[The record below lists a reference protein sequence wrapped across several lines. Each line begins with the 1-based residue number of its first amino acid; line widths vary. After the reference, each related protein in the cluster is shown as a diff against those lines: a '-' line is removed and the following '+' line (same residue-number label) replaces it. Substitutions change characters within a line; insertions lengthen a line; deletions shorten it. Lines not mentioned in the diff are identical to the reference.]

1 LWRFCNPEPG
11 GRRGFGENLT
21 EKEQTTYIQGSVN
34 LPASIL
40 VGVTGNAV
48 YIKVR
53 GKGSFQNSPALKEF
67 ARQMLER
74 GHRIFAFDL
83 GECTV
88 MDSTFMGT
96 LAGMALRLR
105 ESGGTLLVR
114 NVNERNFEL
123 LRNLGLN
130 NLFEIE
136 PSSELLAA
144 GSTNDESALETE
156 NELSRSENAACM
168 IEAHEALVD
177 AAPENLARFK
187 DVLEY
192 LKQDLRAG
200 AAK

>member
-1 LWRFCNPEPG
+1 V
-11 GRRGFGENLT
+11 
-21 EKEQTTYIQGSVN
+21 S

-40 VGVTGNAV
+40 VGVTGKAV

-67 ARQMLER
+67 SRQMFER
-74 GHRIFAFDL
+74 GQRIFIFDL
-83 GECTV
+83 AECSV

-105 ESGGTLLVR
+105 ESSGALLVR

-136 PSSELLAA
+136 PSADVAARELDGA
-144 GSTNDESALETE
+144 STLEADDSV
-156 NELSRSENAACM
+156 SRSEHAACM

-177 AAPENLARFK
+177 ADPENLARFK

-192 LKQDLRAG
+192 LRQDLRAG

>member
-1 LWRFCNPEPG
+1 M
-11 GRRGFGENLT
+11 
-21 EKEQTTYIQGSVN
+21 S

-40 VGVTGNAV
+40 VGVTGKAV

-67 ARQMLER
+67 ARQMFER
-74 GHRIFAFDL
+74 GQRIFIFDL
-83 GECTV
+83 AECSV

-105 ESGGTLLVR
+105 ESSGALLVR

-136 PSSELLAA
+136 PNADVAARELDSA
-144 GSTNDESALETE
+144 STLETE
-156 NELSRSENAACM
+156 GGVSRSENAACM
-168 IEAHEALVD
+168 IEAHEALVNAD
-177 AAPENLARFK
+177 PENLARFK

-192 LKQDLRAG
+192 LRQDLRAG
-200 AAK
+200 AAR

>member
-1 LWRFCNPEPG
+1 V
-11 GRRGFGENLT
+11 
-21 EKEQTTYIQGSVN
+21 S

-40 VGVTGNAV
+40 VGVTGKAV
-48 YIKVR
+48 YVKVR

-67 ARQMLER
+67 AREMFER
-74 GHRIFAFDL
+74 GHRSFVIDL
-83 GECTV
+83 TDCPV

-96 LAGMALRLR
+96 LAGLALRLR
-105 ESGGTLLVR
+105 ESGSGSLLVC
-114 NVNERNFEL
+114 NVNERNSDL

-130 NLFEIE
+130 NLFAVE
-136 PSSELLAA
+136 SKADLAA
-144 GSTNDESALETE
+144 QTAPESTLSADS
-156 NELSRSENAACM
+156 NLSRLDHAACM

-177 AAPENLARFK
+177 ADPENFARFK

>member
-1 LWRFCNPEPG
+1 
-11 GRRGFGENLT
+11 
-21 EKEQTTYIQGSVN
+21 
-34 LPASIL
+34 
-40 VGVTGNAV
+40 VTGKAV

-74 GHRIFAFDL
+74 GHRNFAFDL
-83 GECTV
+83 CECSV

-136 PSSELLAA
+136 PSAELLPMATA
-144 GSTNDESALETE
+144 DGESALQTET
-156 NELSRSENAACM
+156 ELSRSEHAACM

-177 AAPENLARFK
+177 ADPENLARFK

>member
-1 LWRFCNPEPG
+1 
-11 GRRGFGENLT
+11 
-21 EKEQTTYIQGSVN
+21 
-34 LPASIL
+34 
-40 VGVTGNAV
+40 
-48 YIKVR
+48 
-53 GKGSFQNSPALKEF
+53 
-67 ARQMLER
+67 MLER
-74 GHRIFAFDL
+74 GHRVFSFDL

-136 PSSELLAA
+136 PSAEVLAA
-144 GSTNDESALETE
+144 GTANSESALETD
-156 NELSRSENAACM
+156 NDLSRSDHAACM

-200 AAK
+200 ATK